1 MAKTLPNTDLKNSEE
16 KFHLSVNEG
25 LKSCSELN
33 FEANITFLNAREELH
48 KGVES
53 KTGTPSS
60 QKLQLIIT
68 LFIYFFSA
76 WKSNVGQGWKKTV
89 FIRKQNQFSER

>member
-1 MAKTLPNTDLKNSEE
+1 MAKSRPNTDLKNSEE

-25 LKSCSELN
+25 LKSC
-33 FEANITFLNAREELH
+33 ITFLNTREELH

-60 QKLQLIIT
+60 QKLQLIIA
-68 LFIYFFSA
+68 LFILFFSA
-76 WKSNVGQGWKKTV
+76 
-89 FIRKQNQFSER
+89 